1 MQETNWYALYTAP
14 RAEKKVNTRLQE
26 KGITTYLPLVK
37 ILKQWSDRKKWVEE
51 PAFKSY
57 IFINGDEETIKSA
70 LVTQGVLKI
79 VSFSQAP
86 QKIPNNQIKWLKL
99 LLNSPELLSIDES
112 LKEGNLVEIT
122 SGPLNGIKGVIIDF
136 ENKKSI
142 AVNIE
147 ILGRSIITKLS
158 PHMLKKTA
166 AS

>member
-57 IFINGDEETIKSA
+57 IFINGDVEHLKSA
-70 LVTQGVLKI
+70 LVTQGVIKI
-79 VSFSQAP
+79 ISFGQVP
-86 QKIPNNQIKWLKL
+86 QKIPDNQIKWLKL
-99 LLNSPELLSIDES
+99 LLNSPELLSIDED

-122 SGPLNGIKGVIIDF
+122 SGPLSGIQGVIIDF

-158 PHMLKKTA
+158 PHMLKKTS